1 MNKVD
6 RGTSSNQDDEDS
18 HIENDQ
24 SLRGNNTLYL
34 KYKKK
39 KNSELFI
46 VIVRLEIHNPIQHQV
61 GRVAGRKGN
70 L

>member
-6 RGTSSNQDDEDS
+6 RGASSNQDDEDS

-24 SLRGNNTLYL
+24 SLRGNNALYL
-34 KYKKK
+34 KYKN

-46 VIVRLEIHNPIQHQV
+46 AIVRLEIHNPIQHQV